1 MRWYIAVGAVVLV
14 LVSSPTWACGDVDLF
29 CKANGAINNRMSDRE
44 FHAAGQGAVDAI
56 QPVINEVMSQQIPTI
71 INDLNT
77 AVNDRIISAKDGCQ
91 TLKP

>member
-29 CKANGAINNRMSDRE
+29 CKANGAIDNWISDKS
-44 FHAAGQGAVDAI
+44 HAAGQGAVDAI

-77 AVNDRIISAKDGCQ
+77 AVNNRIISAKDGCQ